1 MAKAS
6 LAKVAKEW
14 IEGKNGKSIALKK
27 QKNKKLRKRKNKK
40 LRKQKKKN
48 VKDEKI
54 KLSGK
59 KSIRTIHL
67 ADEAYRLLMYHK
79 ADTGESMS
87 SAIERLVL
95 KNLKKK

>member
-6 LAKVAKEW
+6 LKKVTKEW
-14 IEGKNGKSIALKK
+14 IEGKK
-27 QKNKKLRKRKNKK
+27 QKNNKSKEQKN
-40 LRKQKKKN
+40 KN
-48 VKDEKI
+48 VKTEKN

-59 KSIRTIHL
+59 KLSRTFQL

-87 SAIERLVL
+87 DTIGRLVL
-95 KNLKKK
+95 KNLSKT

>member
-27 QKNKKLRKRKNKK
+27 QKNKK

-87 SAIERLVL
+87 STIERLVL

>member
-6 LAKVAKEW
+6 LKKVTREW
-14 IEGKNGKSIALKK
+14 IEGKK
-27 QKNKKLRKRKNKK
+27 QKNK
-40 LRKQKKKN
+40 N
-48 VKDEKI
+48 VKTEKN

-59 KSIRTIHL
+59 KLSRTFQL

-87 SAIERLVL
+87 DTIGRLVL
-95 KNLKKK
+95 KNLSKT

>member
-6 LAKVAKEW
+6 LKKVTKEW
-14 IEGKNGKSIALKK
+14 LEGKK
-27 QKNKKLRKRKNKK
+27 QKNNKSKEQKN
-40 LRKQKKKN
+40 KN
-48 VKDEKI
+48 VKTEKN

-59 KSIRTIHL
+59 KLSRTFQL

-87 SAIERLVL
+87 DTIGRLVL
-95 KNLKKK
+95 KNLSKT

>member
-6 LAKVAKEW
+6 LKKVTKEW
-14 IEGKNGKSIALKK
+14 IEGKK
-27 QKNKKLRKRKNKK
+27 QKNK
-40 LRKQKKKN
+40 N
-48 VKDEKI
+48 VKTEKN

-59 KSIRTIHL
+59 KLSRTFQL

-87 SAIERLVL
+87 DTIGRLVL
-95 KNLKKK
+95 KNLSKT

>member
-6 LAKVAKEW
+6 LTKVTEEW
-14 IEGKNGKSIALKK
+14 IEGKKQKSNNLKNYKNKSI
-27 QKNKKLRKRKNKK
+27 KNEKN
-40 LRKQKKKN
+40 
-48 VKDEKI
+48 

-59 KSIRTIHL
+59 KSLRTIHL

-87 SAIERLVL
+87 GAIERLVL
-95 KNLKKK
+95 KNLKI

>member
-6 LAKVAKEW
+6 LTKVTKEW
-14 IEGKNGKSIALKK
+14 IDGKK
-27 QKNKKLRKRKNKK
+27 QKNKKIKNE
-40 LRKQKKKN
+40 KN
-48 VKDEKI
+48 

-59 KSIRTIHL
+59 KSLRTLHF

-87 SAIERLVL
+87 ATIERLVL
-95 KNLKKK
+95 KNLKKT

>member
-6 LAKVAKEW
+6 LKKVTKEW
-14 IEGKNGKSIALKK
+14 IEGKKQKNNKSKEQKNKNLKK
-27 QKNKKLRKRKNKK
+27 QKNKNIKT
-40 LRKQKKKN
+40 KKN
-48 VKDEKI
+48 

-59 KSIRTIHL
+59 KLSRTFQL

-87 SAIERLVL
+87 DTIGRLVL
-95 KNLKKK
+95 KNLSKT